1 MRVSAT
7 RLVTTYALAGV
18 FFVALFVGVVILQG
32 AVNAGLRA
40 AGLGPSAALTAS
52 GAIIFAGVMGV
63 TGLANAGVA
72 MARARLRAKARGLNL
87 PEYPTCVIWRGG
99 DEAEMPW
106 VLVTPIEVHFPKIA
120 RQLGVEGVAVVDF
133 EIGADGKAKNLH
145 CIDVWPARLFYDSAA
160 SALRATEFALRNEA
174 RPRAGVT
181 YRMPFVFRINGHA
194 RVTDRGRKARK
205 GRSAR

>member
-7 RLVTTYALAGV
+7 RLVTNYALAGV
-18 FFVALFVGVVILQG
+18 FFFALFLGVVVAQG

-40 AGLGPSAALTAS
+40 AGLGPTAALTLS
-52 GAIIFAGVMGV
+52 GVIIFAGVMGV
-63 TGLANAGVA
+63 TGLANAGVTL
-72 MARARLRAKARGLNL
+72 ARARLRAKARALGL
-87 PEYPTCVIWRGG
+87 PEYPTCVVWRGG

-106 VLVTPIEVHFPKIA
+106 VLVSPIEVHFPKLA

-145 CIDVWPARLFYDSAA
+145 CIDVWPAPLFYESAA
-160 SALRATEFALRNEA
+160 TALRTTEFALRNEA
-174 RPRAGVT
+174 RPRVGAT

-194 RVTDRGRKARK
+194 RVVDRGRKARK
-205 GRSAR
+205 GKGAR